1 MDPRSLG
8 SKEELMPGMLM
19 VVIIMMIMRTMM
31 ITIMTSTWTARK
43 D

>member
-19 VVIIMMIMRTMM
+19 VVIIMIMRTMM
-31 ITIMTSTWTARK
+31 ITIMTSTWTARR

>member
-19 VVIIMMIMRTMM
+19 VVIIMIMRTM
-31 ITIMTSTWTARK
+31 ITIMTSTWTARR

>member
-1 MDPRSLG
+1 MDPSSLG

-19 VVIIMMIMRTMM
+19 VVIIMIMRTMM
-31 ITIMTSTWTARK
+31 ITIMTSTWTARR

>member
-19 VVIIMMIMRTMM
+19 VVIILIMRTMM
-31 ITIMTSTWTARK
+31 ITIMTSTWTARR